1 MRVHLAC
8 VAAALTIAGCASHH
22 SADSRRTF
30 EAYVGQVEKVRLP
43 VNSLLDEAD
52 PILSGYRDHRIAAK
66 EAQRR
71 MDALERRF
79 AAYTVQI
86 AAVHPVPAS
95 MRAAQ
100 AAYAHTFVLEDAYL
114 SALVNALPERRF
126 DELPKTQNDQRAAV
140 ILWRTRLQQV
150 ADRIGVKLPADIQA
164 AGRGE
169 IAPSPLGS

>member
-1 MRVHLAC
+1 MRVRLAC
-8 VAAALTIAGCASHH
+8 AAAVIAIAGCASHH
-22 SADSRRTF
+22 TAGSRGTF
-30 EAYVGQVEKVRLP
+30 EAYLAQVEKVRLP
-43 VNSLLDEAD
+43 VNRLLDEAD
-52 PILSGYRDHRIAAK
+52 PILSGYRDHRIGAN

-79 AAYTVQI
+79 AQFTVEI

-126 DELPKTQNDQRAAV
+126 DELPNTQNDQRAAV

-150 ADRIGVKLPADIQA
+150 ADQLGVKLPADIQA